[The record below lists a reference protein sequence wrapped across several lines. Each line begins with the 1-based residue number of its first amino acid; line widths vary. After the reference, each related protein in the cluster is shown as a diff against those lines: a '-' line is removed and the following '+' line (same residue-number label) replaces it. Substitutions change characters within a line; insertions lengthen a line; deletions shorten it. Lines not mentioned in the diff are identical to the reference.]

1 MTDVK
6 KQTIRLIHSGDSN
19 MRIAA
24 LLNEE
29 FGIPGHENEF
39 YGPIEECR
47 KEVATFR
54 REAPGLAL
62 EAFKRGYSW
71 PQVVAGLEARGLLH
85 STELISICVRARDTA
100 FPKPEDVATNVED
113 LYAKGLTAQAIAEAE
128 KLATVLE
135 NSTDPVVQASID
147 LLRQRVEDNRL
158 NAQEQ
163 AQHDKKR
170 QGELNGTIG
179 KS

>member
-62 EAFKRGYSW
+62 EAFKRGYSLAASCRRSRS
-71 PQVVAGLEARGLLH
+71 PGTFALHRTDLHLRTCSRHSIPEARG
-85 STELISICVRARDTA
+85 CCYQCRRPVRQGFDRTG
-100 FPKPEDVATNVED
+100 NCRS
-113 LYAKGLTAQAIAEAE
+113 AKSWQL
-128 KLATVLE
+128 VLE
-135 NSTDPVVQASID
+135 NSGLIPLCKRPLICYV
-147 LLRQRVEDNRL
+147 
-158 NAQEQ
+158 NALKTT
-163 AQHDKKR
+163 A
-170 QGELNGTIG
+170 
-179 KS
+179 